1 MKMKRRLD
9 VILVER
15 GLVPSRERAQA
26 LILAGHVLVNDT
38 PVVKSGTSI
47 SEDSQIRI
55 RGEDHPYVSRAAL
68 KLEGALKTFLIDA
81 QGKTAL
87 DVGASTGGF
96 TQILL
101 MKGATK
107 VFAVDVG
114 HSQMDWKIRS
124 DSRVVCLE
132 KVNARHMTFA
142 QIGQKVDIIVCDVSF
157 ISLEKILPALQAF
170 SHADTDWVTLIKP
183 QFEAGPEKVGKGGI
197 VTDEG
202 ARLESVERVTRFA
215 ESLGLERV
223 GLVESPITGTQGN
236 QEYLAWWKQRA
247 EKSNY

>member
-1 MKMKRRLD
+1 MKTKKRLD

-15 GLVPSRERAQA
+15 GLAPSRERAQA
-26 LILAGHVLVNDT
+26 LIIAGHVLVNDA

-47 SEDSQIRI
+47 CESAVIRV

-68 KLEGALKTFLIDA
+68 KLEGALKAFSISS

-87 DVGASTGGF
+87 DIGASTGGF

-101 MKGATK
+101 INGASK

-114 HSQMDWKIRS
+114 HSQMDWKIRN
-124 DSRVVCLE
+124 DSRVICLE
-132 KVNARHMTFA
+132 KVNARHMTFD
-142 QIGQKVDIIVCDVSF
+142 QIGQKVDIIVSDVSF
-157 ISLEKILPALQAF
+157 ISIEKILPALQIF
-170 SHADTDWVTLIKP
+170 SHRETDWITLIKP
-183 QFEAGPEKVGKGGI
+183 QFEVGPEKVGKGG
-197 VTDEG
+197 VVRDEA
-202 ARLESVERVTRFA
+202 ARQESVERVTRFA
-215 ESLGLERV
+215 ESLGLERL

-247 EKSNY
+247 EKSSH